1 MFINL
6 FIEDAI
12 ASGTAAAPSTTQG
25 ILSMLPM
32 IAILVLFMYFMV
44 IRPQSKRT
52 KDQKKLMD
60 SLQKGD
66 EVMTIGGIL
75 GKIEKITDSFI
86 VLNIAENTNITIQK
100 NSIANVVPRGTVKS
114 V

>member
-1 MFINL
+1 
-6 FIEDAI
+6 
-12 ASGTAAAPSTTQG
+12 
-25 ILSMLPM
+25 
-32 IAILVLFMYFMV
+32 
-44 IRPQSKRT
+44 
-52 KDQKKLMD
+52 MD

>member
-1 MFINL
+1 MNPT
-6 FIEDAI
+6 
-12 ASGTAAAPSTTQG
+12 SGGTQG

-32 IAILVLFMYFMV
+32 IAILVFFMYFMV

-52 KDQKKLMD
+52 KEQKKLMD

-75 GKIEKITDSFI
+75 GKIEKIDTDLVI
-86 VLNIAENTNITIQK
+86 LTIAENTIVTIQK
-100 NSIANVVPRGTVKS
+100 NAISNVLPRGTLKS

>member
-1 MFINL
+1 MNPT
-6 FIEDAI
+6 
-12 ASGTAAAPSTTQG
+12 SGGAQG

-32 IAILVLFMYFMV
+32 IAILVFFMYFMV

-52 KDQKKLMD
+52 KEQKKLMD

-75 GKIEKITDSFI
+75 GKIEKIDADLVT
-86 VLNIAENTNITIQK
+86 LTIAENTIVTIQK
-100 NSIANVVPRGTVKS
+100 NAISNVLPRGTLKS